1 MKETLGKRIARL
13 RREKGMTQLD
23 LAERM
28 GVTDKAVSKWER
40 DLSCPDIST
49 LPNLAQTLGIS
60 MEELMQ
66 TQKESPIQLPT
77 QIRTIADTALKGVA
91 MAMGIA
97 VAVLSV
103 LGELEL
109 QSGMT
114 MLGIGLAC
122 VAISLLSE
130 TK

>member
-13 RREKGMTQLD
+13 RKEKSMTQMA
-23 LAERM
+23 LADKM

-49 LPNLAQTLGIS
+49 LPNLARILEVS
-60 MEELMQ
+60 VEELMQ
-66 TQKESPIQLPT
+66 AETKEGKYFPDKVRKIM
-77 QIRTIADTALKGVA
+77 DTVWKGVA

-97 VAVLSV
+97 VVVLSV

-114 MLGIGLAC
+114 MLGVGLSCTAFY
-122 VAISLLSE
+122 LFSE
-130 TK
+130 QR